1 VRAVVQDVYG
11 GPEVLRLRDDV
22 TEPIVTAGKD
32 VVVKVHA
39 AGLDQSVWHLL
50 TGTPLPARLMF
61 GLRVPKTPV
70 RGWDVAGHV
79 VAVGP
84 DVTRFVPGNAVFGTG
99 DGTFA
104 DFVVTSEDTLALAP
118 ADLSL
123 VLAAALPISGITA
136 LQMLHDAAGLRSG
149 QKVLITGAGGGVGSF
164 AVQIAKA
171 DGAHVTAVCSTA
183 KTDFVRS
190 LGADDVIDYTKDGA
204 GLGTGPYD
212 AILDIA
218 GHRPLAD
225 LRRVLTPKGVIVFVG
240 AEVPGVLGGMGR
252 QLKALAMS
260 PFVGQTFKMPMAKT
274 KVADLERLRA
284 LVQSGSVR
292 PAVGASYPLAQVPQ
306 AIRDMREAR
315 IKGKAVILVA
325 ESA

>member
-1 VRAVVQDVYG
+1 MRAVVQDVYG

-22 TEPIVTAGKD
+22 AEPVVTGGKD

-84 DVTRFVPGNAVFGTG
+84 DVTRFVPGDAVFGTG

-104 DFVVTSEDTLALAP
+104 DLVATSEDALALAP
-118 ADLSL
+118 ADLPL
-123 VLAAALPISGITA
+123 DQVAALPISGITA
-136 LQMLHDAAGLRSG
+136 LQMLRDAASLRPG

-171 DGAHVTAVCSTA
+171 EGAHVTAVCSTA
-183 KTDFVRS
+183 KTDFVSS
-190 LGADDVIDYTKDGA
+190 LGADDVIDYTQDGA

-225 LRRVLTPKGVIVFVG
+225 LRRVLTRQGVIVFVG
-240 AEVPGVLGGMGR
+240 AEVPGVFGGMGR
-252 QLKALAMS
+252 QLRAMAMS
-260 PFVGQTFKMPMAKT
+260 PFVSQTFKMPLAKT
-274 KVADLERLRA
+274 NVADLEKLRD
-284 LVQSGSVR
+284 LVESGAVK
-292 PAVGASYPLAQVPQ
+292 PAVDATYPLAQVPQ
-306 AIRDMREAR
+306 AIRDLRQAQ
-315 IKGKAVILVA
+315 IKGKAVILVE